1 MTMSLMVYVTPGA
14 EVAGLLQFCGDAA
27 GKIGARRIIGVS
39 ALRPLQIVAGP
50 DAYVSQDFLNQD
62 REAMEKQLDRAQEN
76 FFTALTGVVS
86 DLEWRSS
93 DADVSVSG
101 YVASQMRAA
110 DLLITQPRPRDL
122 RFESGRYMSV
132 ADVVLEAGRPV
143 LVVGDNVSSLD
154 LRSVMIAWN
163 DSREARRAIDDAI
176 PMLRLAHKITVVEV
190 VDNGSGPGVET
201 RMGDVAGWLKRHGI
215 VAETRI
221 EQGAGE
227 APAVLEAVARSLD
240 AGLVVAGGYGHSRF
254 REWVLGGVTRDYLL
268 QPPRCTFI
276 SH

>member
-1 MTMSLMVYVTPGA
+1 MMKSLMVYVPPGA
-14 EVAGLLQFCGDAA
+14 DVTGLLKFCGDVA
-27 GKIGARRIIGVS
+27 GKVGAHRIIGVS

-62 REAMEKQLDRAQEN
+62 REAMEKQLDRAQEY
-76 FFTALTGVVS
+76 FFNGLTGVVP

-110 DLLITQPRPRDL
+110 DILITQPRPRDV

-143 LVVGDNVSSLD
+143 LVVGESASSLD
-154 LRSVMIAWN
+154 LRSVMVAWN

-176 PMLRLAHKITVVEV
+176 PMLRLADKVTVVEV
-190 VDNGSGPGVET
+190 VDKGRDPAVET

-215 VAETRI
+215 VAATRI

-227 APAVLEAVARSLD
+227 APSVLEAVARSLD
-240 AGLVVAGGYGHSRF
+240 AGVVVAGGYGHSRF
-254 REWVLGGVTRDYLL
+254 REWVLGGVTREYLL